1 MQTELEQKQEE
12 ASEARKQYEEH
23 QKDTNRVKDNIKKA
37 EEDHN
42 SKIAPVEKVKSDIEQ
57 AENVLRSLTKDRGTQ
72 DAGFDPKL
80 PMLLRAIRNDNSF
93 SKQPVGPIGHHVRLL
108 KPKWSSILE
117 TSFGATLTSF
127 VVTSKRDMNILS
139 NIMKRVKWYVH
150 LLFPS
155 TKLPSHESPVN
166 FPYSSEVKVISTP
179 QNMNRMRSSIRLLG
193 FLKYAVHDVHMV
205 SGPTDISTRS
215 TTTWSADS

>member
-23 QKDTNRVKDNIKKA
+23 QKDTNRVKDNIKNA

-155 TKLPSHESPVN
+155 TKLPSFSRE
-166 FPYSSEVKVISTP
+166 SSELPIFIGSEGYIDTSEHEPDAQFDTALRVLEVCC
-179 QNMNRMRSSIRLLG
+179 
-193 FLKYAVHDVHMV
+193 A
-205 SGPTDISTRS
+205 
-215 TTTWSADS
+215 